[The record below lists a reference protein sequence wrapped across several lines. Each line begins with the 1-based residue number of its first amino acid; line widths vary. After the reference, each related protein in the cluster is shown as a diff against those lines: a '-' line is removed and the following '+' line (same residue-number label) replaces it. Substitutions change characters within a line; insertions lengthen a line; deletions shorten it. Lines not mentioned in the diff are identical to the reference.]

1 MPKALCLISL
11 VASILVVVLFGADAI
26 LGMAGMADVAPMG
39 YASLLMDIAFSVF
52 GLILVFLSFTTYR
65 EQRR

>member
-26 LGMAGMADVAPMG
+26 MGLAGMEDVAPLG
-39 YASLLMDIAFSVF
+39 YASLLMDLTFAIF

-65 EQRR
+65 EQR